1 MASVLR
7 VFSEK
12 SFHNLVQVQDNS
24 AFKNARMNT
33 YATIIG
39 FIAATLTTIAFI
51 PQVIKVWR
59 TRSTRDVSIGMYALF
74 TTGVA
79 SWFCYGLLIG
89 SWPVIVANAITLV
102 LAGLVLIM
110 KIRIDGWR

>member
-1 MASVLR
+1 M
-7 VFSEK
+7 
-12 SFHNLVQVQDNS
+12 QDNN
-24 AFKNARMNT
+24 AFKRTRMNS

-39 FIAATLTTIAFI
+39 FIAATLTTVAFI

-59 TRSTRDVSIGMYALF
+59 TKFTRDVSIGMYVLF

-79 SWFCYGLLIG
+79 MWFCYGLLIG
-89 SWPVIVANAITLV
+89 SWPVIAANAITLV
-102 LAGLVLIM
+102 LAGLVLVM

>member
-1 MASVLR
+1 M
-7 VFSEK
+7 
-12 SFHNLVQVQDNS
+12 NS
-24 AFKNARMNT
+24 

-39 FIAATLTTIAFI
+39 FIAATLTTVAFI

-59 TRSTRDVSIGMYALF
+59 TKSTRDVSIGMYVLF

-79 SWFCYGLLIG
+79 MWFCYGLLIG
-89 SWPVIVANAITLV
+89 SWPVIAANAITLV
-102 LAGLVLIM
+102 LAGLVLVM

>member
-1 MASVLR
+1 
-7 VFSEK
+7 
-12 SFHNLVQVQDNS
+12 
-24 AFKNARMNT
+24 MNT

>member
-1 MASVLR
+1 
-7 VFSEK
+7 
-12 SFHNLVQVQDNS
+12 
-24 AFKNARMNT
+24 MNN

-39 FIAATLTTIAFI
+39 FIAATLTTVAFI

-59 TRSTRDVSIGMYALF
+59 TKSTRDVSIGMYVLF

-79 SWFCYGLLIG
+79 MWFCYGLLIG
-89 SWPVIVANAITLV
+89 SWPVIAANAITLV
-102 LAGLVLIM
+102 LAGLVLVM